1 MKQASDIINIVI
13 WINGDGADWEQEVAV
28 KFALMWPPTFVQQI
42 IVHHQVSRPDWST
55 LRASPLLG
63 PAKFPLWFTCIRYHM
78 LSHKLQQSN
87 KQYAEGIEAICV
99 NFMNIFNK
107 TLT

>member
-42 IVHHQVSRPDWST
+42 IVHHQVSRPDW
-55 LRASPLLG
+55 
-63 PAKFPLWFTCIRYHM
+63 
-78 LSHKLQQSN
+78 
-87 KQYAEGIEAICV
+87 
-99 NFMNIFNK
+99 
-107 TLT
+107 